1 MIGWDAPIPHDYL
14 GYYKQILKEAT
25 RSDEKGESRAPKRSG
40 EDEEEILF

>member
-1 MIGWDAPIPHDYL
+1 MIGRDAPIPYDYL
-14 GYYKQILKEAT
+14 GYYKQTLKEAT